1 MKSFVSLEEH
11 VCVVCGQTYGT
22 GNLLLDRRLR
32 ERFDMHTVT
41 GYGMCPDHEK
51 LRADGFVALV
61 EAEEGKSAVVGD
73 RVRDSKAHRTG
84 TYAHIKAEVFVETF
98 GQPVPERGVCY
109 TEPGLIAQLADMAGS
124 RAMSHEDY
132 AKSQEEKKQD
142 GND

>member
-32 ERFDMHTVT
+32 ERFDIHTVT

-61 EAEEGKSAVVGD
+61 EADDSKSAVVGD
-73 RVRDSKAHRTG
+73 HVRDSKAHRTG
-84 TYAHIKAEVFVETF
+84 TYAHIKAEVFTEMF
-98 GQPVPERGVCY
+98 GQPVPKRGVVY
-109 TEPGLIAQLADMAGS
+109 TEPGLIAQLAEMAGS
-124 RAMSHEDY
+124 FTMSHEEY
-132 AKSQEEKKQD
+132 AKAQEEKKKDDQ
-142 GND
+142 G